1 MNKKSQIMSK
11 RNRRQKSSKSF
22 TYSGLEDRR
31 LLAVTVNFNAG
42 EVVIRGDGFDNQVL
56 VQQVNAS
63 LRVTVANQGSTNY
76 DFNSVDSLRFIGGNG
91 NDIFTNETNITTI
104 AAGNNGNDR
113 LTSGNG
119 NDRLFGGGG
128 NDILNSSG
136 GTNTLNGANGND
148 NITGGSGVDTIFGF
162 DGNDT
167 INGGAGNDY
176 IVAGDDDDTI
186 NGNGG
191 NDTVFASGGDDTVY
205 GGDGN
210 DSLYGQA
217 GIDDLFG
224 EAGND
229 LIRGG
234 TGNDTL
240 IGDAGDD
247 RILGEDGIDELRGND
262 GRDVIFGGDNSDL
275 IYGDNGFD
283 FLYGGLG
290 NDDIY
295 GGASSDQI
303 RGNEGNDNL
312 YGEAGNDRVAGDD
325 GDDFLD
331 GGAGSDTVLG
341 DAGEDEIVGSS
352 TDFVRGGEGDDLI
365 GLSSS
370 GGDTAAFLG
379 NYANFAVTE
388 QGSVLFVRDTTGN
401 EGLDAIT
408 GADSIRFNDQTR
420 AAEADVTKRIFV
432 QPIIVSNSNGS
443 NTAEFFGNLEQEI
456 TIKRLIDEIYL
467 QANVD
472 IEWLSPTTY
481 NNNFANVGTS
491 DPRPTSDLNTIIQN
505 GDNAGVGNS
514 DPIIID
520 AYFVEVVPGF
530 ENKSNNVANGLAF
543 VNGNGT
549 AIHIGDNLPGRDDD
563 SRDVAARVVAHE
575 IAHNLGLNHV
585 SDTDNLM
592 AQGTE
597 LTASQIATL
606 QTSQFA
612 SGSSQSSQASD
623 ASVPP
628 PCCGGAGCSVCS
640 GLA

>member
-1 MNKKSQIMSK
+1 MKKKRKIMSK
-11 RNRRQKSSKSF
+11 RTRRQKSSKSVS
-22 TYSGLEDRR
+22 YSGLEDRR
-31 LLAVTVNFNAG
+31 LLAVTANFNAG
-42 EVVIRGDGFDNQVL
+42 EVVIGGDAFDNHVI
-56 VQQVNAS
+56 VQRVDDS
-63 LRVTVANQGSTNY
+63 LRVSVVNESTFNF
-76 DFNSVDSLRFIGGNG
+76 DFDSVESLRFIGRNG
-91 NDIFTNETNITTI
+91 NDIFNNETNIRTV

-113 LTSGNG
+113 LISGNG
-119 NDRLFGGGG
+119 NDRLFGDAG
-128 NDILNSSG
+128 NDIITSSG
-136 GTNTLNGANGND
+136 GTNTLNGAGGND
-148 NITGGSGVDTIFGF
+148 TITGGTGLDTIFGF
-162 DGNDT
+162 DGDDV
-167 INGGAGNDY
+167 INSGAGDDY
-176 IVAGDDDDTI
+176 IVAGDGDDTI
-186 NGNGG
+186 DAEGG
-191 NDTVFASGGDDTVY
+191 ADTVFASAGNDTVY
-205 GGDGN
+205 GGAGGDFI
-210 DSLYGQA
+210 YGQA
-217 GIDDLFG
+217 GIDNLFG

-234 TGNDTL
+234 LGNDTL

-262 GRDVIFGGDNSDL
+262 GRDVIFGGDNADT
-275 IYGDNGFD
+275 IYGDDGFD

-370 GGDTAAFLG
+370 GGDIAAFLG

-420 AAEADVTKRIFV
+420 AAEADVVKRIFV

-472 IEWLSPTTY
+472 IEWLSATTY

-491 DPRPTSDLNTIIQN
+491 NPRPTSDLNTIIQN

-585 SDTDNLM
+585 SDT
-592 AQGTE
+592 E
-597 LTASQIATL
+597 
-606 QTSQFA
+606 
-612 SGSSQSSQASD
+612 
-623 ASVPP
+623 
-628 PCCGGAGCSVCS
+628 
-640 GLA
+640 